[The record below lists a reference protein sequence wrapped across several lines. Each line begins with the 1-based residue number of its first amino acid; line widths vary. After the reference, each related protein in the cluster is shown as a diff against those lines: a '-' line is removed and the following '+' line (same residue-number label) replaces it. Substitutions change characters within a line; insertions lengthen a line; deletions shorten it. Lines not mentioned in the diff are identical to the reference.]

1 MAAIP
6 GTSANDSDR
15 VHKVSSEAGKAAA
28 GVCQKLPE
36 RRKKAD
42 RENIKRICAYPVE
55 DGLMKLAYYRKT
67 SSITRRQPGDSRR
80 KKQRLKADNERGHFY
95 VRFCI

>member
-36 RRKKAD
+36 RRKSGPGK
-42 RENIKRICAYPVE
+42 Y
-55 DGLMKLAYYRKT
+55 KT
-67 SSITRRQPGDSRR
+67 HLCLSCGRWTDETRVLS
-80 KKQRLKADNERGHFY
+80 
-95 VRFCI
+95 

>member
-36 RRKKAD
+36 RRKKRTGKILNAFVPILWKMD
-42 RENIKRICAYPVE
+42 
-55 DGLMKLAYYRKT
+55 
-67 SSITRRQPGDSRR
+67 
-80 KKQRLKADNERGHFY
+80 
-95 VRFCI
+95 